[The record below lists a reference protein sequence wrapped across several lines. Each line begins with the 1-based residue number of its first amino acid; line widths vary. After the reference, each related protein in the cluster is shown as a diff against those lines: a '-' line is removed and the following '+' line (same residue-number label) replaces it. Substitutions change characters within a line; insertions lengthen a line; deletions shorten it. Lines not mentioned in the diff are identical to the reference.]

1 MIARSFA
8 EKPDSGSHQAISLR
22 ELNRRVANLLSV
34 PQLQNVWVTAELSD
48 VRESGGHCYLELID
62 KNESTG
68 IIDARLRGIIWAS
81 YFYKIS
87 ATFAAYTGQ
96 RLSTGLRVMVRG
108 SINYHAAYGMS
119 FVINDINPL
128 FTLGDVERRRK
139 EILMRLDAEGILDLN
154 RSLEWNSPSLRIA
167 IVSAKGAAGYGD
179 FMNQLYSNSSSLKFV
194 TRLFPAILQGER
206 AASSVIAALDEI
218 NASID
223 DWDCVVII
231 RGGGATSDLVSFD
244 NYDLAANV
252 AQFPL
257 PVIVGIGHERDV
269 TVLDYVANVR
279 VKTPTA
285 AAEMLIARAEELL
298 SHLRDTASD
307 MLLAI
312 NAKIGGCNT
321 QLAYLEAQLP
331 VAPMTAIERK
341 RLRLDAATSSLH
353 ALTAGRI
360 APQMAQ
366 LDQMARAFRLAI
378 DNMLARRRDKLASC
392 SSLVEV
398 LSPMATLKRGYTI
411 TRVGGKAVTSAT
423 ALTPGDKIVTIFS
436 DGKTES
442 IITE

>member
-1 MIARSFA
+1 MIARSFV
-8 EKPDSGSHQAISLR
+8 EKPDSGNTQAMSLR
-22 ELNRRVANLLSV
+22 ELNRRVAALLSV

-68 IIDARLRGIIWAS
+68 IIDARLRGIIWVS

-108 SINYHAAYGMS
+108 SINYHPAYGMS
-119 FVINDINPL
+119 FVINDINPS

-154 RSLEWNSPSLRIA
+154 RSLDWNTPALRIA

-194 TRLFPAILQGER
+194 TRLFPAVLQGER
-206 AASSVIAALDEI
+206 AARSVIEALDEI

-223 DWDCVVII
+223 EWDCVVII

-244 NYDLAANV
+244 NYELAANV

-298 SHLRDTASD
+298 AHLRDTASD
-307 MLLAI
+307 MLMAI
-312 NAKIGGCNT
+312 KAKISGCNT

-331 VAPMTAIERK
+331 VAPVTAIERK
-341 RLRLDAATSSLH
+341 RLRLDAATASLH

-360 APQMAQ
+360 APQLAQ
-366 LDQMARAFRLAI
+366 LDQMPRAFRLAI
-378 DNMLARRRDKLASC
+378 DNLLARRRDKLASYT
-392 SSLVEV
+392 SLVEV

-411 TRVGGKAVTSAT
+411 TRIGGKAVTSAH
-423 ALTPGDKIVTIFS
+423 AVTPGDKIVTIFS

>member
-1 MIARSFA
+1 MPRSFL
-8 EKPDSGSHQAISLR
+8 EKPDSGTAPAMSLR
-22 ELNRRVANLLSV
+22 ELNRRVASLLSV

-108 SINYHAAYGMS
+108 SINYHAAYGLS
-119 FVINDINPL
+119 FVINDINPS

-154 RSLEWNSPSLRIA
+154 RSLEWNSPALRVA

-179 FMNQLYSNSSSLKFV
+179 FMNQLYSNTSSLKFV

-206 AASSVIAALDEI
+206 AASSVIEALDEI

-223 DWDCVVII
+223 EWDCVVII

-298 SHLRDTASD
+298 AHLRETASD

-312 NAKIGGCNT
+312 NAKISGCNT

-331 VAPMTAIERK
+331 VAPVTAIDRK
-341 RLRLDAATSSLH
+341 RLRLEAATSSLH
-353 ALTAGRI
+353 ALTIGRI

-366 LDQMARAFRLAI
+366 LAQLPRAFRLAI
-378 DNMLARRRDKLASC
+378 DNMLARRKDKLASC
-392 SSLVEV
+392 ASLVDV

-411 TRVGGKAVTSAT
+411 TRIDGTAVTSAY
-423 ALTPGDKIVTIFS
+423 AVSPGNKIVTIFS